1 MRKLKPKK
9 HLGQHFLKDEK
20 IALDIVGAIGKGSG
34 SLLEV
39 GPGMGV
45 LTQHLLEVNHLITFD
60 VDEAAIGYLR
70 EKYPDHKEKF
80 QFKDFLKENLLEY
93 QTPIRVIGNFPYN
106 VSSQIFF
113 QVFKFRARIEEVV
126 CMIQK
131 EVAERIVSK
140 HGNKVYGILSVL
152 LQTFYDIKYL
162 FSVDP
167 LVFDPP
173 PKVNSSVIKMVRN
186 NRSDF
191 DAKTLKTVVKASF
204 GKRRKTLRNA
214 LKGLN
219 LPNDLTTNEVFD
231 KRAEQLSVQ
240 DFIDLTRKIEETWGK
255 K

>member
-9 HLGQHFLKDEK
+9 YLGQHFLKDET
-20 IALDIVGAIGKGSG
+20 IALDIVAAIGKGSG

-45 LTQHLLEVNHLITFD
+45 LTQHLLQNDQLMTFD
-60 VDEAAIGYLR
+60 LDEASIDYLK
-70 EKYPDHKEKF
+70 EKYPDHVEKF
-80 QFKDFLKENLLEY
+80 QLKDFLKENLMEY

-106 VSSQIFF
+106 ISSQIFF
-113 QVFKFRARIEEVV
+113 QVYSHHDRVKEVV

-152 LQTFYDIKYL
+152 LQTFYDIEYL

-167 LVFDPP
+167 MVFDPP
-173 PKVNSSVIKMVRN
+173 PKVNSAVIKLVRN
-186 NRSDF
+186 NRLDF
-191 DAKTLKTVVKASF
+191 DAKTLKRVVKAGF

-214 LKGLN
+214 LKELN
-219 LPNDLTTNEVFD
+219 LPNTLTAQEVFNR
-231 KRAEQLSVQ
+231 RAEQLSVQ
-240 DFIDLTRKIEETWGK
+240 DFIDLMEKIEEAWK

>member
-1 MRKLKPKK
+1 
-9 HLGQHFLKDEK
+9 
-20 IALDIVGAIGKGSG
+20 
-34 SLLEV
+34 
-39 GPGMGV
+39 
-45 LTQHLLEVNHLITFD
+45 
-60 VDEAAIGYLR
+60 
-70 EKYPDHKEKF
+70 
-80 QFKDFLKENLLEY
+80 
-93 QTPIRVIGNFPYN
+93 
-106 VSSQIFF
+106 
-113 QVFKFRARIEEVV
+113 
-126 CMIQK
+126 MIQK

-186 NRSDF
+186 NRLDF
-191 DAKTLKTVVKASF
+191 DAKTLKTVVKAGF

-214 LKGLN
+214 LKELN
-219 LPNDLTTNEVFD
+219 LPNDLTVNEVFD